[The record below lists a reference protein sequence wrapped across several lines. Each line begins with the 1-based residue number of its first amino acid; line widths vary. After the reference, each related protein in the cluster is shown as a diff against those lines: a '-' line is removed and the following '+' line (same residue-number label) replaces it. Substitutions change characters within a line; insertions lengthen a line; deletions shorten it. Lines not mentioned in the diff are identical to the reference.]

1 MADAVGVDVVAV
13 CVCVKGLVVTIAD
26 GPLIGAVCAVVLAIA
41 PPVVDDAAVPVDVL
55 IVTTCEGCEWGGAE
69 VTPWSEG

>member
-41 PPVVDDAAVPVDVL
+41 PPVVDAAVPVDVL
-55 IVTTCEGCEWGGAE
+55 MVTTCEGCEWGGVK
-69 VTPWSEG
+69 VTSWSEG